1 MVITEENIGQMS
13 AQTTQQELIHT
24 LESNLDLITD
34 TTSLLYDEDEQLIE
48 EIVGIYLNA
57 NPLLDPKYLKK
68 SLYVS
73 LQNHE
78 GQFRDS
84 GHPAVTHPF
93 HVGYILAE
101 WKFNNTVV
109 AIGNQHDGVE
119 DNKDEKRVYAA
130 RRIGSLGHEVLIG
143 VTGLSKPTPILDRK
157 DLVTEETYQKLQR
170 CIDDHPELKLDY
182 VKMADFISNLYTK
195 EFMRPKN
202 GLTAEQHQQQF
213 CEKARIYA
221 LPIARKIDRS
231 GELEMRVAPYIQ
243 ELIAR

>member
-93 HVGYILAE
+93 HVGYILSE

-119 DNKDEKRVYAA
+119 DNKDEKRVDAA
-130 RRIGSLGHEVLIG
+130 RKIDSLGHEVLIG

-157 DLVTEETYQKLQR
+157 DLVTEETYQQLQR
-170 CIDDHPELKLDY
+170 FIDEYPELRLDY
-182 VKMADFISNLYTK
+182 VKIADVFSNLYTK
-195 EFMRPKN
+195 EFMGAKN
-202 GLTAEQHQQQF
+202 GLTAEQHQQQY
-213 CEKARIYA
+213 CEKARRYA
-221 LPIARKIDRS
+221 LPLAIDVS
-231 GELEMRVAPYIQ
+231 GTLEMRLVPYIK
-243 ELIAR
+243 ELISR